1 VTVKLLTWIGGALFG
16 FCLAKKISDLH
27 DCEISAVIDVDNQK
41 KDFFEKQ
48 KLTKFQNTW
57 YYREHVDV
65 NPNRKPD
72 MEYLISFEKKT
83 GISLWNL
90 AYSERAFHRF
100 NDYYHFKYNEI
111 LSILEQECKL
121 FEQVLD
127 EVNPDFLI
135 IGTTDSHHNTLLSD
149 LCKARKIPVLMLGG
163 SRFGG
168 RDLISTEVD
177 TIDGNTKASYDGPKG
192 EEKTLEELREYLYK
206 FDSTKAINKFKE
218 GAHFSPFAKAK
229 KFFKLV
235 FIFGR
240 KDYQN
245 HFLHRGMTTFNILK
259 TLPILD
265 LKRRNTKNF
274 VNKNFKRSLDD
285 ELPFVYYPLHS
296 EPERALAIGAP
307 FNTNQ
312 IEIITS
318 IAKSIPVGY
327 KLFVKDHP
335 IMDIKGGRSST
346 FYKEIMKLPNVQLI
360 HPSVKQEEI
369 LKKTSLVI
377 TIAGTAGLEAAFYG
391 KPSIIFS
398 NTLFSG
404 LPSVY
409 KLKNIE
415 ELPFVIRTSL
425 DRKVNPSDL
434 QQFIEFI
441 NNNSF
446 ELDRH
451 LWAIDIRVR
460 FHQKKIPESEM
471 KAFMDEYDSQL
482 EILASEYIKK
492 IKKYKDKT

>member
-1 VTVKLLTWIGGALFG
+1 VTDKLLTWIGGALFA

-27 DCEISAVIDVDNQK
+27 DCEISAVIDVDHQK
-41 KDFFEKQ
+41 KDFFETQ
-48 KLTKFQNTW
+48 KLTKFQNSW

-65 NPNRKPD
+65 NPDRKPD

-90 AYSERAFHRF
+90 AYSERAFYKF
-100 NDYYHFKYNEI
+100 NDYYQFKYNEI

-121 FEQVLD
+121 FEQVID

-168 RDLISTEVD
+168 KDTISAEAD
-177 TIDGNTKASYDGPKG
+177 TIDGNIKPSYDDPIG

-206 FDSTKAINKFKE
+206 FDSTKAINKFMK
-218 GAHFSPFAKAK
+218 GAYYSPFAKAK

-240 KDYQN
+240 KTYQN
-245 HFLHRGMTTFNILK
+245 HFLHCGMTTFNILK
-259 TLPILD
+259 TLPILV
-265 LKRRNTKNF
+265 LKRRNARNF
-274 VNKNFKRSLDD
+274 VNKNFKRNLDD

-296 EPERALAIGAP
+296 EPERVLLIAAP
-307 FNTNQ
+307 FYTNQ
-312 IEIITS
+312 IEIITN

-335 IMDIKGGRSST
+335 LMAVKGGRDST

-360 HPSVKQEEI
+360 HPSVNKEEI
-369 LKKTSLVI
+369 MKKTSLVI
-377 TIAGTAGLEAAFYG
+377 TISGTGGLEAVFYG
-391 KPSIIFS
+391 KPTIIFC
-398 NTLFSG
+398 NTLFSS

-409 KLKNIE
+409 KLKNFE
-415 ELPFVIRTSL
+415 ELPFAIRTSL
-425 DRKVNPSDL
+425 NRKVNPNDL
-434 QQFIEFI
+434 QHFIEFI

-446 ELDRH
+446 ELDRS
-451 LWAIDIRVR
+451 LMAIDIRVR
-460 FHQKKIPESEM
+460 FHQKKITESAM
-471 KAFMDEYDSQL
+471 KAFMEEYDSQI

-492 IKKYKDKT
+492 IKNTKKK

>member
-1 VTVKLLTWIGGALFG
+1 MTYKLLTWIGGALFA
-16 FCLAKKISDLH
+16 FCLAKKISDLY

-41 KDFFEKQ
+41 KNFFETQ

-65 NPNRKPD
+65 DPNRKPD

-90 AYSERAFHRF
+90 AFSERAFYKY
-100 NDYYHFKYNEI
+100 NDYYQFKYNEI

-127 EVNPDFLI
+127 EVKPDFLI
-135 IGTTDSHHNTLLSD
+135 IGVTDSHNNTLFSD

-168 RDLISTEVD
+168 RDLISSEVD
-177 TIDGNTKASYDGPKG
+177 TLDGDIKPSYGGTK
-192 EEKTLEELREYLYK
+192 ENKTLDELREYLYK
-206 FDSTKAINKFKE
+206 FDSTKALNKFKE

-245 HFLHRGMTTFNILK
+245 HYLRRGMSSFNILK
-259 TLPILD
+259 TLPILY
-265 LKRRNTKNF
+265 LKRRNANNF
-274 VNKNFKRSLDD
+274 ANKNFKRNLND

-296 EPERALAIGAP
+296 DPERALLIAAP
-307 FNTNQ
+307 FYTNQ

-335 IMDIKGGRSST
+335 IIAIKGGRKSS

-369 LKKTSLVI
+369 LKKASLVI
-377 TIAGTAGLEAAFYG
+377 TISGTAGLEAAFYG
-391 KPSIIFS
+391 KPSIIFTH
-398 NTLFSG
+398 TLFSS

-409 KLKNIE
+409 ELKNIE
-415 ELPFVIRTSL
+415 ELPSAIRTSL

-446 ELDRH
+446 ELERH
-451 LWAIDIRVR
+451 LWAIDIRIR
-460 FHQKKIPESEM
+460 FHQKKIPESAM

-482 EILASEYIKK
+482 EILALEYIKK
-492 IKKYKDKT
+492 IKKYKDKK